1 MQNFNL
7 GALDLWKQVAVG
19 EILDLEM
26 PSSGSRTVAF
36 DVIANGE
43 VSINC
48 VAGDDYWLVGCGSG
62 SISCKF
68 TVGQPVGLVFIG
80 EAATDIFV
88 RTFVDAQVIP
98 ESVEA
103 SYTTIEPRP
112 AGPSDDIKRMMHIMN
127 INMRR
132 REEALRAEFAQQ
144 REQQT
149 LEEIKE
155 EKREAQVLETPQD
168 DGGTNE

>member
-1 MQNFNL
+1 MHNFNL

-19 EILDLEM
+19 EILELEM
-26 PSSGSRTVAF
+26 PISGSRTVSF

-62 SISCKF
+62 AISVKF

-80 EAATDIFV
+80 EAATDIFI
-88 RTFVDAQVIP
+88 RTFVEAQVIP

-132 REEALRAEFAQQ
+132 REEALRAEFAQRPQ
-144 REQQT
+144 QQT
-149 LEEIKE
+149 LEQIKE
-155 EKREAQVLETPQD
+155 EKRDPQVIDEPSA
-168 DGGTNE
+168 DGEPNE